1 MAVKKRK
8 ERARKEPEG
17 QMSMLNTNTIT
28 TKDGVIRNIDKE
40 THPKYAWAKTDEP
53 GKLAYI
59 NKNILNVD
67 SSYQRTLRDN
77 TRLFIARNFSWAAFG
92 VLSVANRSD
101 GSLYVF
107 DGQHRLAAA
116 MERPSITQVPCVV
129 FNVADDIAFEAEM
142 FLKANR
148 NRKPVLALETYKAD
162 IVAGDPIV
170 KKVQALL
177 SAHNYVVSAIP
188 GGEGV
193 RTIRCISQLK
203 QFVRL
208 MPNELETMFPLVV
221 EIAQGGYI
229 EHRLLAGVVYC
240 EYRLRK
246 VGLNLKPYRRKLVEA
261 GREAVL
267 REIHR
272 TVEYRRVGGMSSWA
286 EGVLNVVNHR
296 LRNKISF
303 DATTE
308 APEADVGDEE

>member
-129 FNVADDIAFEAEM
+129 FNVAD
-142 FLKANR
+142 
-148 NRKPVLALETYKAD
+148 
-162 IVAGDPIV
+162 
-170 KKVQALL
+170 
-177 SAHNYVVSAIP
+177 
-188 GGEGV
+188 
-193 RTIRCISQLK
+193 
-203 QFVRL
+203 
-208 MPNELETMFPLVV
+208 
-221 EIAQGGYI
+221 I

-261 GREAVL
+261 GREVVL

-272 TVEYRRVGGMSSWA
+272 TVEYRRVGGMTSWA